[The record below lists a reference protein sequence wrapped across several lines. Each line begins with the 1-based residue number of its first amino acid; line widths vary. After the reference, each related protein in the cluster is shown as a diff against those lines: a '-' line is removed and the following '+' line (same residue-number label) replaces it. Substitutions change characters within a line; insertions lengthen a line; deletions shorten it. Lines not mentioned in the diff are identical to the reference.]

1 MEKRELKEN
10 IDDSK
15 FRENNEIN
23 DISTTSTQ
31 SIIEYGVNEERFI
44 VNQKNHNEI
53 KQLDI
58 SEENIILEDKKKLE
72 EIEKQKELEKY
83 FIHKRMKKPSIL
95 DKQLGEEKEYFQEV
109 LYF

>member
-15 FRENNEIN
+15 FIENNEIN
-23 DISTTSTQ
+23 DISTTSTK

-44 VNQKNHNEI
+44 VNQKNDNEI

-58 SEENIILEDKKKLE
+58 SDDNIILEEKKQ
-72 EIEKQKELEKY
+72 IEKELKNIS
-83 FIHKRMKKPSIL
+83 FIKGWKNHL
-95 DKQLGEEKEYFQEV
+95 F
-109 LYF
+109 

>member
-23 DISTTSTQ
+23 DISTTSSQ
-31 SIIEYGVNEERFI
+31 SIIEYRVNEERSI
-44 VNQKNHNEI
+44 VNQKNDNEI

-58 SEENIILEDKKKLE
+58 SNNNIILKDKKKLE

-83 FIHKRMKKPSIL
+83 FIHKRMKKPSL
-95 DKQLGEEKEYFQEV
+95 LENK
-109 LYF
+109 